1 MRNGFLQCAKQFFFA
16 DSWCAEFCADSYADF
31 WCADFSSTFWRLK
44 KIGIPKSRKKMR
56 RKSAEKSCGVH
67 MALFGGDPLHLRI
80 LAQTARHTLSI
91 AARPR
96 TQGEHV
102 RVHRDIF
109 GLKGML
115 AFAPRFFKN
124 KNQRKIRSANHL
136 PLGLPYSCLRT
147 AGSAPRGQNRH
158 HINGVFK
165 REGAT
170 FGSRAVHK
178 TRQTRLPT

>member
-1 MRNGFLQCAKQFFFA
+1 MGFTKTGGLFAPAPSLGLLGLGVLRKLAHIVFWASIFQKAGMLEKVFFAICEAVFFRRFLVRRILRRFLRRFLVRRFFFDVLA
-16 DSWCAEFCADSYADF
+16 LEKNRYSKV
-31 WCADFSSTFWRLK
+31 TQ
-44 KIGIPKSRKKMR
+44 KMH

-67 MALFGGDPLHLRI
+67 MALFGGGAPFHLRI

-102 RVHRDIF
+102 RVHHDIF

-124 KNQRKIRSANHL
+124 KNQQKIH
-136 PLGLPYSCLRT
+136 LRT
-147 AGSAPRGQNRH
+147 
-158 HINGVFK
+158 
-165 REGAT
+165 T
-170 FGSRAVHK
+170 C
-178 TRQTRLPT
+178 L

>member
-1 MRNGFLQCAKQFFFA
+1 MRRILRRFLRRFLVRRFFFDVLA
-16 DSWCAEFCADSYADF
+16 LEKNRYSKV
-31 WCADFSSTFWRLK
+31 TQ
-44 KIGIPKSRKKMR
+44 KMR

-67 MALFGGDPLHLRI
+67 LALFGGGGPFHLRI

-102 RVHRDIF
+102 RVHHDIF

-115 AFAPRFFKN
+115 AFAPRFFEN

-165 REGAT
+165 RGGALLAPEPSKSSERPDYLHNYRYKLEV
-170 FGSRAVHK
+170 GNGN
-178 TRQTRLPT
+178 P